1 MNEQYRYVLAFT
13 YILISPLNIVSYYIG
28 TIIKPI
34 NKRKFGISIILAGS
48 ITFYIYIAYYSLA
61 IYSVAFGVMYYGL
74 VHVQQL
80 QQALI
85 GLYLNSGRYDYPQP
99 LTYTAGDNLYMG

>member
-34 NKRKFGISIILAGS
+34 NKRKFDISIILAGS
-48 ITFYIYIAYYSLA
+48 ITFYIYSILFSGYLFCSFWSDVLWVSSCSA
-61 IYSVAFGVMYYGL
+61 I
-74 VHVQQL
+74 
-80 QQALI
+80 
-85 GLYLNSGRYDYPQP
+85 
-99 LTYTAGDNLYMG
+99 TAGVNWLILKFRAI